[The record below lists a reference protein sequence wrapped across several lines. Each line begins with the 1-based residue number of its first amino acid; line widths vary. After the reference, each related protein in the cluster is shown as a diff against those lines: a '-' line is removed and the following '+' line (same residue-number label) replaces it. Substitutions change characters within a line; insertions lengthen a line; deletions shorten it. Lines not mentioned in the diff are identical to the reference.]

1 MSKKMIN
8 RGKSLAAV
16 CLAAV
21 MAGGCTELPH
31 TWEPLPEDT
40 VEELER
46 AYNHMD
52 AAAMIE
58 CLDERTTRD
67 ITLGIEATMGLVG
80 AITGIELEISGE
92 DLISMMPMLQELV
105 YEYSDEGYSSA
116 DFQAME
122 TYIRGDEATVYILEA
137 VSGDTMQANMVKEDG
152 KWKLTFW
159 GDTITE
165 ETADRIL
172 IAGQEE
178 EKRSSSQEENGKLSE
193 EQIAQ
198 LLGALL
204 GSE

>member
-1 MSKKMIN
+1 MSKKMIK
-8 RGKSLAAV
+8 RGKSFAAV

-21 MAGGCTELPH
+21 MVGGCTTLPT

-40 VEELER
+40 VEEFER

-52 AAAMIE
+52 AVAMME
-58 CLDERTTRD
+58 CLDEETKSD
-67 ITLGIEATMGLVG
+67 ITLGIETTMGLIG
-80 AITGIELEISGE
+80 AITGIEFEISAE
-92 DLISMMPMLQELV
+92 DVVSMMPMLQEFA
-105 YEYSDEGYSSA
+105 YEYSDEDYPSA

-122 TYIRGDEATVYILEA
+122 TYIRGDEATVYILETA
-137 VSGDTMQANMVKEDG
+137 SGDTMQANMIKEDG
-152 KWKLTFW
+152 KWKMTFW
-159 GDTITE
+159 GNTITE

-178 EKRSSSQEENGKLSE
+178 EKRSSSRKEDETLSE